1 MTAPLIWLGIL
12 AACMLMHSAGP
23 CIGSGVVSIR
33 LPRPLLRLRGAGDA
47 RAPPDSGAAALEK
60 KFRPRV
66 LEDELGT
73 DSLDAR
79 GRDSALIESALRREQ
94 SRAPAAD
101 GESFWTP
108 RDKPLQSPTLQRWE
122 DMELPDLLMNYIG
135 ARVKE
140 IEARPEIVDW
150 WAGPEKH
157 SPAWNVSS
165 ELWEAA
171 RRGDAAAVV
180 KALDAGADVNA
191 RNPECV
197 GNTALHYAAN
207 HGWNATAELLLRR
220 GADVHAKTN
229 WGSSALHYAA
239 KSGHLRICEVLLAA
253 GADAFDK
260 DMIGHNALDRATVA
274 CHKQVRDLLAAE
286 MSAASGESAKSQI
299 VEGLPWDTSEDEASA
314 APLPHVSEAKR
325 VRVS

>member
-1 MTAPLIWLGIL
+1 MQTRRAGGSLEGEGALHNSRQSSQNQRLAQGQHTHAESRQLSCCDGLAAQSPRRYFRARPPRTRMTAPIVWLCIL

-33 LPRPLLRLRGAGDA
+33 LPRPVLRLRGAGDA

-60 KFRPRV
+60 RFRPRV

-220 GADVHAKTN
+220 GAD
-229 WGSSALHYAA
+229 
-239 KSGHLRICEVLLAA
+239 
-253 GADAFDK
+253 
-260 DMIGHNALDRATVA
+260 
-274 CHKQVRDLLAAE
+274 
-286 MSAASGESAKSQI
+286 
-299 VEGLPWDTSEDEASA
+299 
-314 APLPHVSEAKR
+314 
-325 VRVS
+325 

>member
-1 MTAPLIWLGIL
+1 MGG
-12 AACMLMHSAGP
+12 CG
-23 CIGSGVVSIR
+23 G
-33 LPRPLLRLRGAGDA
+33 
-47 RAPPDSGAAALEK
+47 
-60 KFRPRV
+60 
-66 LEDELGT
+66 
-73 DSLDAR
+73 
-79 GRDSALIESALRREQ
+79 
-94 SRAPAAD
+94 
-101 GESFWTP
+101 
-108 RDKPLQSPTLQRWE
+108 
-122 DMELPDLLMNYIG
+122 
-135 ARVKE
+135 
-140 IEARPEIVDW
+140 
-150 WAGPEKH
+150 
-157 SPAWNVSS
+157 
-165 ELWEAA
+165 EAA
-171 RRGDAAAVV
+171 RRGDAAAVL

-299 VEGLPWDTSEDEASA
+299 VEGLPWDTSEDEAGE
-314 APLPHVSEAKR
+314 APPHVSEAKR